1 MMLEALYLSFA
12 REPVRKGKAV
22 YYKASEYQTIE
33 CWLLRPTNFK
43 NGKKY
48 PAVLYIH
55 GGQATI

>member
-1 MMLEALYLSFA
+1 MLEALF
-12 REPVRKGKAV
+12 RQRTCFKGNAV

-33 CWLLRPTNFK
+33 GWLLRPANFK

-55 GGQATI
+55 GGPATT